1 MIAEGINYQ
10 AASGLKKFEIRSL
23 YIAHPKNLESWFA
36 RVESRIKEELEICET
51 VLAAAQA
58 SGVDVRKIVF
68 CRAKL
73 IRGVTLNN
81 PKIPMQLVR
90 QNATSLDPNNPQIAS
105 GQIKQFVKDNPL
117 PESQSGTP
125 SITAESSVKTSLFE

>member
-23 YIAHPKNLESWFA
+23 YTAHPKDLESWFA
-36 RVESRIKEELEICET
+36 KIESRIKEELEICET

-58 SGVDVRKIVF
+58 SGVDARKIEF

-73 IRGVTLNN
+73 LRGVTLNN

-90 QNATSLDPNNPQIAS
+90 QNATSLDPHNSQVAS
-105 GQIKQFVKDNPL
+105 EQIKQFVRNNPL
-117 PESQSGTP
+117 PEPQSSAP
-125 SITAESSVKTSLFE
+125 STTEPSGKTSLFE